1 MTNPLDKA
9 THMVFAMNPQ
19 GEVYAAG
26 WDVPEW
32 TTKLDCSTQRKE
44 HRNSVIRR
52 VHKDS
57 EEFKELMTRF
67 RE

>member
-9 THMVFAMNPQ
+9 TDMFFAINPQ

-32 TTKLDCSTQRKE
+32 NTKLDFSTKRKE

-57 EEFKELMTRF
+57 EEFKDLMTRF